1 VRKIPSLILF
11 GIWLAPS
18 FSTRAADASRAAP
31 TSPPNIVVIMADDM
45 GYADLSCYG
54 NDRYTTPHIDA
65 LAREG
70 LRFTDY
76 HSNGAVC
83 SPTRAALMTGRYQ
96 QRSGVDEVVYADPAL
111 GKRDDHGLQPTEIT
125 FAKLLGAAGY
135 RTGLMGKWHL
145 GYAPKFNPRNHGFDE
160 FRGYLSGNVDFHSH
174 IDQAN
179 FTDWWHDREL
189 TAEPGYTTHLI
200 TRHAVRFIEENR
212 ARPFCLY
219 VAHEAPHA
227 PYQGPHDPPVRGPSK
242 QPAIKTSEIPRAYR
256 EMVQEMDTGVGE
268 IIATL
273 RRLGLAENTFVFFCS
288 DNGGTR
294 EANNG
299 PLTGHKSTLWEGG
312 HRVPAIAWWPG
323 KIKPGTT
330 TQTTLTMDLLPT
342 MLDLAHVP
350 APRDHT
356 LDGVSLAAL
365 LLKGRPLP
373 ARTVFWG
380 YMERYAVR
388 KGPWKLLV
396 NQARADAIKG
406 KKKAE
411 GAPASALF
419 NLDDDLGEKTDL
431 AAREPA
437 RVAQLEAAL
446 MDWRKDVVFL
456 RASAHATTEK

>member
-1 VRKIPSLILF
+1 VIARLPRYTALRRLLLAVVTTAVAHAATPS
-11 GIWLAPS
+11 
-18 FSTRAADASRAAP
+18 R
-31 TSPPNIVVIMADDM
+31 PNLVIIMADDL

-54 NDRYTTPHIDA
+54 NDRYTTPHLDA

-83 SPTRAALMTGRYQ
+83 SPTRAALLTGRYQ

-125 FAKLLGAAGY
+125 FAKLLSAAGY

-145 GYAPKFNPRNHGFDE
+145 GYAPQFNPRNHGFDE

-179 FTDWWHDREL
+179 FPDWWHDRAL
-189 TAEPGYTTHLI
+189 ATEPGYTTHLI

-212 ARPFCLY
+212 SRPFCLY
-219 VAHEAPHA
+219 VAHEAPHS
-227 PYQGPHDPPVRGPSK
+227 PYQGPNDPPVRGPSK
-242 QPAIKTSEIPRAYR
+242 QPAVKSSEIPRAYR
-256 EMVQEMDTGVGE
+256 EMVQEMDKGVGE

-294 EANNG
+294 EGNNG
-299 PLTGHKSTLWEGG
+299 PLNGTKGTVWEGG
-312 HRVPAIAWWPG
+312 HRVPGIAWLPG

-330 TQTTLTMDLLPT
+330 SETALTMDLLPT
-342 MLDLAHVP
+342 MLALAQVS
-350 APRDHT
+350 APRDHK
-356 LDGVSLAAL
+356 LDGVSLASL
-365 LLKGRPLP
+365 LLAGRPLP
-373 ARTVFWG
+373 ARTLFWG
-380 YMERYAVR
+380 HSHRYAVR
-388 KGPWKLLV
+388 QGPWKLVV
-396 NQARADAIKG
+396 NQAAPDDTKA
-406 KKKAE
+406 KKKSA
-411 GAPASALF
+411 GTPSTALF
-419 NLDDDLGEKTDL
+419 HLDQDLGEKTNL
-431 AAREPA
+431 TAREPA

-446 MDWRKDVVFL
+446 ADWRKDVA
-456 RASAHATTEK
+456 ASAPRH